1 MDWTRN
7 ILGLVVDVQR
17 LVDGRW
23 NRLDLSPQFLFD
35 LVEIKSII
43 PGDEIDSQTKM
54 SKSTRATNAMQICFR
69 ILGEVE
75 VDDNVDGLNIDTTSE
90 KIRANQI
97 SRNTCTEVMED
108 FVAVVLHHTG
118 VGIEA

>member
-69 ILGEVE
+69 IFGEVE